1 MSTDRPTP
9 STKRAHKHFDSS
21 KLWSPAAARYR
32 NPIICADYSDPDVVR
47 HGDDFYMTASSFN
60 CTPGL
65 PVLHSRDLIHWQII
79 NHAVR
84 NLPSE
89 RYQQVQHGCG
99 VWAPAIRHH
108 DGRFWIFFPMPDEGI
123 YVTTA
128 IDPRGRWSPPHLLRK
143 GVGLIDPCPLWDD
156 DGKAYLVH
164 AFAHSRSGIRHRL
177 QVVPMAPDASQLMGE
192 GQVVFEQP
200 EKHPI
205 IEGPKFLKKDGWY
218 YILAPAGGVE
228 EGWQV
233 ALRSRAVFGPYEDRI
248 VLAQGTS
255 AVNGP
260 HQGALVDTPTGQW
273 WFVHFQD
280 AGPYGRITHL
290 QPVKWQDGW
299 PLMGLEQ
306 DEHGVGEPVSEHP
319 VPAFEQK
326 ASPVLLQDTDNF
338 DTPTLGLQWQW
349 HANHHDDWYSLD
361 AEPGRLRLFAQQ
373 APGGRLSDA
382 PHLLLQ
388 KFPCQQFTATTHL
401 SLPQDG
407 TSVSAGLVVVGAT
420 YAGLLV
426 SWQGD
431 RLQVQRVQSD
441 ASDELVLL
449 PDASSCDER
458 VVWLRVEVLGDAT
471 CLFSYSGDGES
482 FTSLGG
488 SFQATAGKW
497 IGAKV
502 GIVCTGDES
511 HADFHSFQVH
521 KRTTN
526 EGSKDAATALPP
538 TIS

>member
-1 MSTDRPTP
+1 M
-9 STKRAHKHFDSS
+9 
-21 KLWSPAAARYR
+21 WSPAAARYR

-47 HGDDFYMTASSFN
+47 HGDDFYLTASSFN

-128 IDPRGRWSPPHLLRK
+128 IDPRGRWSPPHLLQE

-156 DGKAYLVH
+156 DGNAYLVH

-260 HQGALVDTPTGQW
+260 HQGALVDTPNGQW

-361 AEPGRLRLFAQQ
+361 AEPGRLRLFAQP
-373 APGGRLSDA
+373 ASGGRLSDA

-426 SWQGD
+426 SRQGD

-441 ASDELVLL
+441 ASDELVVL
-449 PDASSCDER
+449 PDASSSDES
-458 VVWLRVEVLGDAT
+458 VVWLRVEVHGDAT
-471 CLFSYSGDGES
+471 CLFSYSGDGQS

-526 EGSKDAATALPP
+526 EGSKVAATALPP